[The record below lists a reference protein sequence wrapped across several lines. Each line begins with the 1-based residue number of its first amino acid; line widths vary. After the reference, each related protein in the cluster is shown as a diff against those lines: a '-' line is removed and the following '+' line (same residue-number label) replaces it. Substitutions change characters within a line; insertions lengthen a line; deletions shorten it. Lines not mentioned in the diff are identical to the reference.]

1 MRGAIAAGAVIAV
14 GIAAAVCYIKKL
26 KGIAE
31 KALAKRREKRAHA
44 IASVA
49 SMGSVASMES
59 VASMAS
65 MASITIMTGWAADS
79 IFCRLRCC
87 VWVSFFYFLGVCRPV
102 ARGG

>member
-65 MASITIMTGWAADS
+65 MASITSNRSNRSNRSNASYGNQAPMYNQGAPQ
-79 IFCRLRCC
+79 
-87 VWVSFFYFLGVCRPV
+87 YYY
-102 ARGG
+102 

>member
-65 MASITIMTGWAADS
+65 MASIASNRSNASYGNASYGNQAPMYYQDAPQ
-79 IFCRLRCC
+79 
-87 VWVSFFYFLGVCRPV
+87 YYY
-102 ARGG
+102 

>member
-65 MASITIMTGWAADS
+65 MASITSNRSNRSNASYGNASYGNQAPMYNQGAPQ
-79 IFCRLRCC
+79 
-87 VWVSFFYFLGVCRPV
+87 YYY
-102 ARGG
+102 